1 MSPALRLAPLF
12 LGILAALPACPFGC
26 DDATIESTQT
36 FEVAPAALEAALADG
51 SLGLDECSML
61 CQLDSTTGEPMTT
74 TGEQPTT
81 SDAGGTAGGSTGD
94 ASTSG
99 SSTGEASTG
108 DASTGDASTSGTS
121 TGDAGTTDAGTTGG
135 YINPDLTSCE
145 VVEGM
150 ANMVSCNFSQAC
162 IGGRRP
168 AGLRSSASCEGDE
181 VGAWFAATAHLE
193 AASVPAFERLLAELQ
208 AHGAPEALL
217 RAAVDA
223 ARDEVRHAAA
233 MTAMA
238 RRHGAEV
245 VAVELAP
252 AQSRSLLALA
262 LENAV
267 EGCVQETWAALLAA
281 HQAEAAGDPEV
292 RALMAEIA
300 ADEARHAELAWA
312 VDAWLN
318 TRLTPEERQLVA
330 DARAAAGAR
339 LRPRAD
345 LPDAWI
351 RGLGL
356 PTRARAEPMWRALDA
371 ALWAA

>member
-1 MSPALRLAPLF
+1 MNLALRLAPLF

-26 DDATIESTQT
+26 DDATIESTET

-61 CQLDSTTGEPMTT
+61 CQLNNS

-81 SDAGGTAGGSTGD
+81 ADSPTSTSGGTAGDSTGD
-94 ASTSG
+94 ASSSG
-99 SSTGEASTG
+99 SSTTE
-108 DASTGDASTSGTS
+108 
-121 TGDAGTTDAGTTGG
+121 AGTTDAGTTAASTTGVSTSGG
-135 YINPDLTSCE
+135 EINPDLLGCKA
-145 VVEGM
+145 VEGM
-150 ANMVSCNFSQAC
+150 ANMVSCDFSREC

-168 AGLRSSASCEGDE
+168 AGLRSSAPCEGDE

-208 AHGAPEALL
+208 AHGAPEALV
-217 RAAVDA
+217 RAAADA
-223 ARDEVRHAAA
+223 AQDEVRHATA

-238 RRHGAEV
+238 RRHGAAV

-252 AQSRSLLALA
+252 AQPRGLLALA

-267 EGCVQETWAALLAA
+267 EGCVGETWAALLAA
-281 HQAEAAGDPEV
+281 HQAEAAEDPEV

-300 ADEARHAELAWA
+300 ADETRHAELAWA
-312 VDAWLN
+312 IDAWVN
-318 TRLTPEERQLVA
+318 TRLTADERQSVA
-330 DARAAAGAR
+330 AARAAAAAR
-339 LRPRAD
+339 LQPRTD
-345 LPDAWI
+345 LPTTYI

-356 PTRARAEPMWRALDA
+356 PTHARAEPMWRALNA
-371 ALWAA
+371 TLWAA